1 MKAVGNNLVVKT
13 QPIKSKETE
22 TGLLL
27 SVKDREDIRY
37 NLATVISVSDA
48 IDYIKKDDTIY
59 YDRHAGSTLEIDD
72 NEYKV
77 IKIQDVVIV
86 L

>member
-1 MKAVGNNLVVKT
+1 MSK
-13 QPIKSKETE
+13 KSLKKMRGGADLSYE
-22 TGLLL
+22 TGTKEL
-27 SVKDREDIRY
+27 SPRKPPLRM
-37 NLATVISVSDA
+37 LADDKVLSEPNDPS
-48 IDYIKKDDTIY
+48 DYIKKDDTIY
-59 YDRHAGSTLEIDD
+59 YDRHAGSTVEIDD

>member
-1 MKAVGNNLVVKT
+1 MKAVGNNLVIKT
-13 QPIKSKETE
+13 EPIKNKETE

-27 SVKDREDIRY
+27 SVQDREDIRY
-37 NLATVISVSDA
+37 NLATVVSVSNA
-48 IDYIKKDDTIY
+48 IDYIKKNDTIY
-59 YDRHAGSTLEIDD
+59 YDRHAGSTVEIDD